1 MAFVEGEDGLAVG
14 AEEHEVGL
22 PVAGGLAVR
31 GEGGAVDEGAAVGD
45 TGGGAAALAPPPAPF
60 ELGPGQIVAP
70 GIVLRAADLGV
81 NEAVDGFVGDDG
93 PPGLAGQAAGHLRGR
108 PALLEAGE
116 DLAAQRGIVVEPG
129 PAPAA
134 GAGLLVGVARLIALG
149 ARPIAFQ
156 LSSNRRWRAI
166 QTCRDL
172 ADRGAGGVAS
182 GHVTA
187 VFNGE
192 MCIASFHGN
201 TLRRCCTSFVNLGN
215 PALARL
221 QTNRARPSD
230 AGVERRVREPASLV
244 P

>member
-22 PVAGGLAVR
+22 PVAGSLAVR
-31 GEGGAVDEGAAVGD
+31 GEGWAVDEGTTVGD
-45 TGGGAAALAPPPAPF
+45 KGGGAAALAPPPAPF
-60 ELGPGQIVAP
+60 ELGPRQIVTP

-93 PPGLAGQAAGHLRGR
+93 PAGLAGQTAGHLLGR

-116 DLAAQRGIVVEPG
+116 DLAAQGGIAVEPG

-134 GAGLLVGVARLIALG
+134 RAGLLVGVARLIALG
-149 ARPIAFQ
+149 ARSIAAQ
-156 LSSNRRWRAI
+156 LPSNRRWRAI

-172 ADRGAGGVAS
+172 ADRGPGGVAS
-182 GHVTA
+182 GHGTA

-192 MCIASFHGN
+192 VRIASFHGN
-201 TLRRCCTSFVNLGN
+201 TLMRCCTSFVNLGS
-215 PALARL
+215 
-221 QTNRARPSD
+221 RAPSM
-230 AGVERRVREPASLV
+230 APNAT
-244 P
+244 

>member
-22 PVAGGLAVR
+22 PAGGLAVR

-93 PPGLAGQAAGHLRGR
+93 PPGLAGQAPGHLRGR

-116 DLAAQRGIVVEPG
+116 DLAAQRGIAVEPG
-129 PAPAA
+129 PAPHCVSTLEQSSMARDPDLPRF
-134 GAGLLVGVARLIALG
+134 GGSRCRRRGVGPRHSGLQWRDVHSVVPWQHPKEVLHFLCESREALN
-149 ARPIAFQ
+149 
-156 LSSNRRWRAI
+156 NRR
-166 QTCRDL
+166 L
-172 ADRGAGGVAS
+172 
-182 GHVTA
+182 
-187 VFNGE
+187 
-192 MCIASFHGN
+192 
-201 TLRRCCTSFVNLGN
+201 
-215 PALARL
+215 
-221 QTNRARPSD
+221 
-230 AGVERRVREPASLV
+230 
-244 P
+244 

>member
-70 GIVLRAADLGV
+70 GIVLRAAD
-81 NEAVDGFVGDDG
+81 
-93 PPGLAGQAAGHLRGR
+93 
-108 PALLEAGE
+108 
-116 DLAAQRGIVVEPG
+116 
-129 PAPAA
+129 
-134 GAGLLVGVARLIALG
+134 
-149 ARPIAFQ
+149 
-156 LSSNRRWRAI
+156 
-166 QTCRDL
+166 
-172 ADRGAGGVAS
+172 RGAGGAAS
-182 GHVTA
+182 GHGTA

-215 PALARL
+215 PALIRRCPKRACRASVSRRRVAMPHRCNKVPHRPQACGPGICWRL
-221 QTNRARPSD
+221 PANRRASRRRRTDQFAGRVAADGVSPVARARIELATHGFSVHCSTD
-230 AGVERRVREPASLV
+230 
-244 P
+244 